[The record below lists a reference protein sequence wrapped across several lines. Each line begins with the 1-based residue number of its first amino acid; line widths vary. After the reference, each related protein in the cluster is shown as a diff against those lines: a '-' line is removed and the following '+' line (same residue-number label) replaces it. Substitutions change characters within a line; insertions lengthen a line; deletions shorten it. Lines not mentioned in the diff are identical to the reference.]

1 VYKGILINGI
11 YQSIID
17 KTKIVIFRKSKKLYI
32 NEKWSYKNQPIE
44 IVDQFC
50 YLGLTFNYN
59 GKVLITQKILA
70 AQGRKA
76 CFLLHRQ
83 TNDFL
88 VNIKTRLSM
97 FDTYVGCIL
106 NYACEVWAITRLRI
120 LRKSIY
126 NS

>member
-1 VYKGILINGI
+1 MRFGHIRIILLKLLINFV
-11 YQSIID
+11 
-17 KTKIVIFRKSKKLYI
+17 TLVLLLIV
-32 NEKWSYKNQPIE
+32 
-44 IVDQFC
+44 
-50 YLGLTFNYN
+50 N
-59 GKVLITQKILA
+59 GKFSIAHKILA

-88 VNIKTRLSM
+88 LNIKTRLSM

-106 NYACEVWAITRLRI
+106 NYTCEVWAITRLQI